1 MLEYLVEVWVG
12 GAGQRWS
19 AQTLTVTAASP
30 DGARCEVA
38 ERLGLDPAAW
48 QGADPP
54 LELRVPAANPVPEK
68 FSLAWYARRQVQG
81 LEPDRQSAR
90 HHAVDVA

>member
-12 GAGQRWS
+12 GGGQRWS
-19 AQTLTVTAASP
+19 AQTMTVLAASP

-48 QGADPP
+48 LGTDPA
-54 LELRVPAANPVPEK
+54 LELRVPAANPVAEE
-68 FSLAWYARRQVQG
+68 FSLAWYARRQARG
-81 LEPDRQSAR
+81 LEQDRQSAPHR
-90 HHAVDVA
+90 ALDVA

>member
-1 MLEYLVEVWVG
+1 MLEYIVEVWVG

-19 AQTLTVTAASP
+19 AQTMSVMAPSP
-30 DGARCEVA
+30 DGARYEVA

-48 QGADPP
+48 LGADPP

-68 FSLAWYARRQVQG
+68 FSLAWYARRQARGQ
-81 LEPDRQSAR
+81 EQDRQSAPHR
-90 HHAVDVA
+90 ALDVA